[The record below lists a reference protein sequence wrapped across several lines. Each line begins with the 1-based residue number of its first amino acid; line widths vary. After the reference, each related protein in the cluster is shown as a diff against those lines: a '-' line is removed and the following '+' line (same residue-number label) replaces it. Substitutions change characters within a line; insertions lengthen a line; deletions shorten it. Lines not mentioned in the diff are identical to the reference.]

1 MVATPIGNL
10 ADLSPRCKSALEEAD
25 WILCE
30 DTRRTLN
37 LFRALGLA
45 SEGRLK
51 RFDAHTEMEASSH
64 WIAHWIDRLRDGAK
78 VALVSDAGTPVVSD
92 PGAVLVARA
101 AAAGI
106 RVTPLPGP
114 SAVITLLAASGF
126 QETSFTFRGFFP
138 RRRQDQV
145 SELLLVGKSAQWL
158 SSIWIWFE
166 SPQRIGE
173 ALQRLSEQYPNVPTV
188 VGKELTKVFE
198 RIFYGTS
205 TSVAAQVEAELEQE
219 GRVGEWCFSICFPKE
234 NSTEKKHQEKK
245 HKENRHIEKED
256 DPSEAEA
263 TDSENADWMKAVK
276 CLLLA
281 GVSSSE
287 TARLVSQQYGISKKI
302 CYRSVILYSQY
313 KKTEKG
319 G

>member
-1 MVATPIGNL
+1 
-10 ADLSPRCKSALEEAD
+10 
-25 WILCE
+25 
-30 DTRRTLN
+30 
-37 LFRALGLA
+37 
-45 SEGRLK
+45 
-51 RFDAHTEMEASSH
+51 MEVSSH
-64 WIAHWIDRLRDGAK
+64 WIEHWIDRLRDGAK

-138 RRRQDQV
+138 RRRQDKV
-145 SELLLVGKSAQWL
+145 SELLLVSKSAQWV

-173 ALQRLSEQYPNVPTV
+173 ALQILSEQYPNVPTV

-205 TSVAAQVEAELEQE
+205 TSVAAQVQAELEKE

-234 NSTEKKHQEKK
+234 SESES
-245 HKENRHIEKED
+245 EKED
-256 DPSEAEA
+256 GLSEAEA
-263 TDSENADWMKAVK
+263 LNSENADWMKAVK